1 MNTADFLEL
10 SSAMVP
16 DRPALICGDTVK
28 TFAELAA
35 DVTRLGNALQS
46 LGLTRGDHVG
56 VMSVNSVEY
65 VIIYYACAK
74 IGVTFVPLNY
84 RAKRE
89 ELTYMINTVEAKLIF
104 VSDRYQDL
112 VSAIKDDCPTVQN
125 FVALEHDVPLGQQ
138 HYRDLLAS
146 GSEDFLWAEVD
157 DKDATVIIYTSG
169 TTAMPKGVQ
178 VTYQDLTV
186 YVTNTMS
193 PADPEMPHEKTL
205 LSVPLFHIAGAT
217 TMVSSVWGGRTLVI
231 LPQFSP
237 AAWIDAV
244 DTHGITHSMVVPT
257 MLKRTMEDDH
267 FSAFKGD
274 TLQLLTYGAAPMPF
288 DVIRAAVDVF
298 PQNVGF
304 MNAYGQTESTSSISF
319 LGPDD
324 HRLGGTPDEVAVKE
338 HRLRSVGKVMPD
350 IEVLIMDP
358 SDNVVGAGEEGEICV
373 RGDRIMAGYYKQEE
387 ETASAIRD
395 GILHTGDVGYL
406 DDEGYLFITGRT
418 KDLIIRGGENIAP
431 GEIEQVLEGH
441 PAVAE
446 AAVIGAPDLEWGE
459 VVKAVVILHEGHKF
473 SLDRGRQPHQDSARQ
488 LQGPNLPR
496 RRRQPAQKPHG
507 QGPQERP
514 AKDPWGSE
522 ERLSA
527 GDLKKLCTQTRDLVC
542 TICTIGCDSAI
553 GAVPFTVDGAF
564 SFSLAL
570 DEPPLRR
577 GCPSLERPL
586 ARICLAGGLP
596 SCRTFRRTSPTGA
609 VRLRSP
615 S

>member
-16 DRPALICGDTVK
+16 DRPALICEGTVK
-28 TFAELAA
+28 TYTELSAE
-35 DVTRLGNALQS
+35 VTRLANALQG
-46 LGLTRGDHVG
+46 LGLSRGDHVG
-56 VMSVNSVEY
+56 VMSVNSAEY

-74 IGVTFVPLNY
+74 LGVTFVPLNY

-89 ELTYMINTVEAKLIF
+89 ELTYMISTVEAKLIF
-104 VSDRYQDL
+104 VSDRYQPLVDAIAEHCPSVEHYISLESHHLTQKHYNDL
-112 VSAIKDDCPTVQN
+112 MAM
-125 FVALEHDVPLGQQ
+125 
-138 HYRDLLAS
+138 
-146 GSEDFLWAEVD
+146 GSDDFLWAEVD
-157 DKDATVIIYTSG
+157 DKDPTVIIYTSG

-193 PADPEMPHEKTL
+193 PADPEAPHQKTL

-217 TMVSSVWGGRTLVI
+217 TMISSVWGGRTLVI

-244 DTHGITHSMVVPT
+244 DTHGITHSMIVPT
-257 MLKRTMEDDH
+257 MLKRTMEDAH
-267 FSAFKGD
+267 FENFQGG
-274 TLQLLTYGAAPMPF
+274 TLELLTYGAAPMPY

-298 PQNVGF
+298 PRNVGF

-324 HRLGGTPDEVAVKE
+324 HRLDGSPEEIAVKE

-350 IEVLIMDP
+350 IEVLILDP
-358 SDNVVGAGEEGEICV
+358 NDQPVEAGDEGEICV

-387 ETASAIRD
+387 ETATAIRD

-418 KDLIIRGGENIAP
+418 KDLIIRGGENISP

-441 PAVAE
+441 PAIAE

-459 VVKAVVILHEGHKF
+459 VVKAVVILHEGQ
-473 SLDRGRQPHQDSARQ
+473 SLSLAEAVDYTKAQ
-488 LQGPNLPR
+488 LASYKAPTYLAVVDALPR
-496 RRRQPAQKPHG
+496 NHMGKVLKNDLRKTHG
-507 QGPQERP
+507 E
-514 AKDPWGSE
+514 AKNS
-522 ERLSA
+522 
-527 GDLKKLCTQTRDLVC
+527 
-542 TICTIGCDSAI
+542 
-553 GAVPFTVDGAF
+553 
-564 SFSLAL
+564 
-570 DEPPLRR
+570 
-577 GCPSLERPL
+577 
-586 ARICLAGGLP
+586 
-596 SCRTFRRTSPTGA
+596 
-609 VRLRSP
+609 
-615 S
+615 

>member
-16 DRPALICGDTVK
+16 DRPALICEGTVK
-28 TFAELAA
+28 TYTELSAE
-35 DVTRLGNALQS
+35 VTRLANALQG
-46 LGLTRGDHVG
+46 LGLSRGDHVG
-56 VMSVNSVEY
+56 VMSVNSAEY

-74 IGVTFVPLNY
+74 LGVTFVPLNY

-89 ELTYMINTVEAKLIF
+89 ELTYMISTVEAKLIF
-104 VSDRYQDL
+104 VSDRYQPLVDAIAEHCPSVEHYISLESHHLTQKHYNDL
-112 VSAIKDDCPTVQN
+112 MAM
-125 FVALEHDVPLGQQ
+125 
-138 HYRDLLAS
+138 
-146 GSEDFLWAEVD
+146 GSDDFLWAEVD
-157 DKDATVIIYTSG
+157 DKDPTVIIYTSG

-193 PADPEMPHEKTL
+193 PADPEAPHQKTL

-217 TMVSSVWGGRTLVI
+217 TMISSVWGGRTLVI

-244 DTHGITHSMVVPT
+244 DTHGITHSMIVPT
-257 MLKRTMEDDH
+257 MLKRTMEDAH
-267 FSAFKGD
+267 FENFQGG
-274 TLQLLTYGAAPMPF
+274 TLELLTYGAAPMPY

-298 PQNVGF
+298 PRNVGF

-324 HRLGGTPDEVAVKE
+324 HRLDGSPEEIAVKE

-350 IEVLIMDP
+350 IEVLILDP
-358 SDNVVGAGEEGEICV
+358 DDQPVETGDEGEICV

-387 ETASAIRD
+387 ETATAIRD

-418 KDLIIRGGENIAP
+418 KDLIIRGGENISP

-441 PAVAE
+441 PAIAE

-459 VVKAVVILHEGHKF
+459 VVKAVVILHEGQ
-473 SLDRGRQPHQDSARQ
+473 SLSLQEAVDHTKAQ
-488 LQGPNLPR
+488 LASYKAPTYLAVVDALPR
-496 RRRQPAQKPHG
+496 NHMGKVLKNDLRKTHG
-507 QGPQERP
+507 E
-514 AKDPWGSE
+514 AKNS
-522 ERLSA
+522 
-527 GDLKKLCTQTRDLVC
+527 
-542 TICTIGCDSAI
+542 
-553 GAVPFTVDGAF
+553 
-564 SFSLAL
+564 
-570 DEPPLRR
+570 
-577 GCPSLERPL
+577 
-586 ARICLAGGLP
+586 
-596 SCRTFRRTSPTGA
+596 
-609 VRLRSP
+609 
-615 S
+615 

>member
-16 DRPALICGDTVK
+16 GRAALICEDMVK
-28 TFAELAA
+28 TYTELSA
-35 DVTRLGNALQS
+35 DVTCLANALQG
-46 LGLTRGDHVG
+46 LGLTRGDHIG
-56 VMSVNSVEY
+56 VMSVNSAEY

-74 IGVTFVPLNY
+74 LGVTFVPLNY

-104 VSDRYQDL
+104 VSDRYQPL
-112 VSAIKDDCPTVQN
+112 VDALGEHCPTVEHYIS
-125 FVALEHDVPLGQQ
+125 LESRHLTQK
-138 HYRDLLAS
+138 HYNDLMAMGS
-146 GSEDFLWAEVD
+146 GDFLYAEVD
-157 DKDATVIIYTSG
+157 DKDPTVIIYTSG

-193 PADPEMPHEKTL
+193 PADPEAPHQKTL

-217 TMVSSVWGGRTLVI
+217 TMISSIWGGRTLVI

-237 AAWIDAV
+237 ANWIEAV
-244 DTHGITHSMVVPT
+244 DRHGITHSMVVPT
-257 MLKRTMEDDH
+257 MLKRTMEDKRFAD
-267 FSAFKGD
+267 FSGE
-274 TLQLLTYGAAPMPF
+274 TLELLTYGAAPMPY

-298 PQNVGF
+298 PRNVGF

-324 HRLGGTPDEVAVKE
+324 HRLEGSEEEIALKE

-350 IEVLIMDP
+350 IEVLILDP
-358 SDNVVGAGEEGEICV
+358 DDQPVGAGEEGEICV
-373 RGDRIMAGYYKQEE
+373 RGDRIMAGYYRQEE

-395 GILHTGDVGYL
+395 GVLHTGDVGYL

-459 VVKAVVILHEGHKF
+459 VVKAVVILHEGASFTLEEAVAHTK
-473 SLDRGRQPHQDSARQ
+473 SELASYKAPSYLAVVES
-488 LQGPNLPR
+488 LPR
-496 RRRQPAQKPHG
+496 NHMGKVLKNDLRKTHG
-507 QGPQERP
+507 EANNR
-514 AKDPWGSE
+514 
-522 ERLSA
+522 
-527 GDLKKLCTQTRDLVC
+527 
-542 TICTIGCDSAI
+542 
-553 GAVPFTVDGAF
+553 
-564 SFSLAL
+564 
-570 DEPPLRR
+570 
-577 GCPSLERPL
+577 
-586 ARICLAGGLP
+586 
-596 SCRTFRRTSPTGA
+596 
-609 VRLRSP
+609 
-615 S
+615 

>member
-16 DRPALICGDTVK
+16 DRAALICEDTVK
-28 TFAELAA
+28 TYTELSAE
-35 DVTRLGNALQS
+35 VTRLANALQG
-46 LGLTRGDHVG
+46 LGLVRGDHVG
-56 VMSVNSVEY
+56 VMSVNSAEY

-74 IGVTFVPLNY
+74 LGVTFVPLNY

-104 VSDRYQDL
+104 VSDRYQPL
-112 VSAIKDDCPTVQN
+112 VDAISKICPTVEHYI
-125 FVALEHDVPLGQQ
+125 ALESHHLTQK
-138 HYRDLLAS
+138 HYNDLMAM
-146 GSEDFLWAEVD
+146 GSDDFVWTEIEDED
-157 DKDATVIIYTSG
+157 PTVIIYTSG

-193 PADPEMPHEKTL
+193 PADPEMPHQKTL

-217 TMVSSVWGGRTLVI
+217 TMISSVWGGRTLVI

-237 AAWIDAV
+237 RHWIEAV
-244 DTHGITHSMVVPT
+244 DSHGITHSMVVPT
-257 MLKRTMEDDH
+257 MLKRTMEDPA
-267 FSAFKGD
+267 FESFKGE
-274 TLQLLTYGAAPMPF
+274 TLELLTYGAAPMPY

-324 HRLGGTPDEVAVKE
+324 HRLGGPPEEVAVKE

-358 SDNVVGAGEEGEICV
+358 ADNVVGAGEEGEICV

-387 ETASAIRD
+387 ETATAIRD

-459 VVKAVVILHEGHKF
+459 VVKAVVILHDGFTF
-473 SLDRGRQPHQDSARQ
+473 SLDEAIDHTKTQ
-488 LQGPNLPR
+488 LASYKAPTYLAVVESLPR
-496 RRRQPAQKPHG
+496 NHMGKVLKNDLRKTHGEAQNG
-507 QGPQERP
+507 
-514 AKDPWGSE
+514 
-522 ERLSA
+522 
-527 GDLKKLCTQTRDLVC
+527 
-542 TICTIGCDSAI
+542 
-553 GAVPFTVDGAF
+553 
-564 SFSLAL
+564 
-570 DEPPLRR
+570 
-577 GCPSLERPL
+577 
-586 ARICLAGGLP
+586 
-596 SCRTFRRTSPTGA
+596 
-609 VRLRSP
+609 
-615 S
+615 

>member
-10 SSAMVP
+10 SAAMVP
-16 DRPALICGDTVK
+16 DRPAIICEDTVK
-28 TFAELAA
+28 TFTELSA
-35 DVTRLGNALQS
+35 DVTRLANSLQA
-46 LGLTRGDHVG
+46 LGLSRGDHVG
-56 VMSVNSVEY
+56 VMSVNSAEY

-74 IGVTFVPLNY
+74 LGVTFVPLNY

-89 ELTYMINTVEAKLIF
+89 ELTYMINTVEAKMIF
-104 VSDRYQDL
+104 VSDRYQEL
-112 VSAIKDDCPTVQN
+112 VDAIADDCPTVQHYI
-125 FVALEHDVPLGQQ
+125 ALESSRLNQQ
-138 HYRDLLAS
+138 HYRDLMAA
-146 GSEDFLWAEVD
+146 GSDDFLYAEVD
-157 DKDATVIIYTSG
+157 DKDPTVIIYTSG

-193 PADPEMPHEKTL
+193 PADPEAPHQKTL

-244 DTHGITHSMVVPT
+244 DSHGITHSMVVPT
-257 MLKRTMEDDH
+257 MLKRTMEAEKFAD
-267 FSAFKGD
+267 FKGD
-274 TLQLLTYGAAPMPF
+274 TLELLTYGAAPMPY

-324 HRLGGTPDEVAVKE
+324 HRLDGSPEDIALKE

-358 SDNVVGAGEEGEICV
+358 SDQPLGAGEEGEICV

-395 GILHTGDVGYL
+395 GVLHTGDVGYL
-406 DDEGYLFITGRT
+406 DDDGYLFITGRT

-459 VVKAVVILHEGHKF
+459 VVKAVVILHPDQTLT
-473 SLDRGRQPHQDSARQ
+473 LDDAVAHTKSQLASYKAPTYLTIVDS
-488 LQGPNLPR
+488 LPR
-496 RRRQPAQKPHG
+496 NHMGKV
-507 QGPQERP
+507 
-514 AKDPWGSE
+514 
-522 ERLSA
+522 
-527 GDLKKLCTQTRDLVC
+527 LKND
-542 TICTIGCDSAI
+542 
-553 GAVPFTVDGAF
+553 
-564 SFSLAL
+564 
-570 DEPPLRR
+570 LRR
-577 GCPSLERPL
+577 
-586 ARICLAGGLP
+586 IH
-596 SCRTFRRTSPTGA
+596 GA
-609 VRLRSP
+609 ADNK
-615 S
+615 

>member
-16 DRPALICGDTVK
+16 DRPALICEGTVK
-28 TFAELAA
+28 TYTELSAE
-35 DVTRLGNALQS
+35 VTRLANALQS
-46 LGLTRGDHVG
+46 LGLSRGDHVG
-56 VMSVNSVEY
+56 VMSVNSAEY

-74 IGVTFVPLNY
+74 LGVTFVPLNY

-89 ELTYMINTVEAKLIF
+89 ELTYMISTVEAKLIF
-104 VSDRYQDL
+104 VSDRYQPLVDAIAEHCPSVEHYISLESQHLTQKHYNDL
-112 VSAIKDDCPTVQN
+112 MAM
-125 FVALEHDVPLGQQ
+125 
-138 HYRDLLAS
+138 
-146 GSEDFLWAEVD
+146 GSDDFLWAEVD
-157 DKDATVIIYTSG
+157 DKDPTVIIYTSG

-193 PADPEMPHEKTL
+193 PADPEAPHQKTL

-217 TMVSSVWGGRTLVI
+217 TMISSVWGGRTLVI

-244 DTHGITHSMVVPT
+244 DTHGITHSMIVPT
-257 MLKRTMEDDH
+257 MLKRTMEDAH
-267 FSAFKGD
+267 FENFQGG
-274 TLQLLTYGAAPMPF
+274 TLELLTYGAAPMPY

-298 PQNVGF
+298 PRNVGF

-324 HRLGGTPDEVAVKE
+324 HRLDGSPEEIAVKE

-350 IEVLIMDP
+350 IEVLILDP
-358 SDNVVGAGEEGEICV
+358 NDQPVETGDEGEICV

-387 ETASAIRD
+387 ETATAIRN

-441 PAVAE
+441 PAIAE

-459 VVKAVVILHEGHKF
+459 VVKAVVILHEGQ
-473 SLDRGRQPHQDSARQ
+473 SLSLQEAVDHTKSQ
-488 LQGPNLPR
+488 LASYKAPTYLAVVDALPR
-496 RRRQPAQKPHG
+496 NHMGKVLKNDLRKTHG
-507 QGPQERP
+507 E
-514 AKDPWGSE
+514 AKNS
-522 ERLSA
+522 
-527 GDLKKLCTQTRDLVC
+527 
-542 TICTIGCDSAI
+542 
-553 GAVPFTVDGAF
+553 
-564 SFSLAL
+564 
-570 DEPPLRR
+570 
-577 GCPSLERPL
+577 
-586 ARICLAGGLP
+586 
-596 SCRTFRRTSPTGA
+596 
-609 VRLRSP
+609 
-615 S
+615 

>member
-10 SSAMVP
+10 SAAVVP
-16 DRPALICGDTVK
+16 DRAALVCGDTVK
-28 TFAELAA
+28 SYADLQAE
-35 DVTRLGNALQS
+35 VTQLGNALQA
-46 LGLTRGDHVG
+46 LGLSRGDHVG
-56 VMSVNSVEY
+56 VMSVNSAEY

-74 IGVTFVPLNY
+74 LGITFVPLNY

-104 VSDRYQDL
+104 VSDRYQPL
-112 VSAIKDDCPTVQN
+112 VDAIAEHCPSV
-125 FVALEHDVPLGQQ
+125 Q
-138 HYRDLLAS
+138 HYVSLESQHLTQKHYHDLMVM
-146 GSEDFLWAEVD
+146 GSDDFLWAEVD
-157 DKDATVIIYTSG
+157 DRDPTVIIYTSG

-193 PADPEMPHEKTL
+193 PADPEMPHQKTL

-217 TMVSSVWGGRTLVI
+217 TMISSVWGGRTLVI

-244 DTHGITHSMVVPT
+244 DGHGITHSMVVPT
-257 MLKRTMEDDH
+257 MLKRTMEDPH
-267 FSAFKGD
+267 FASFNGE
-274 TLQLLTYGAAPMPF
+274 TLELLTYGAAPMPY

-298 PQNVGF
+298 PKNVGF

-319 LGPDD
+319 LGPED
-324 HRLGGTPDEVAVKE
+324 HRLDGTAEEVVIKE

-350 IEVLIMDP
+350 IEVLILDP
-358 SDNVVGAGEEGEICV
+358 VDSPVETGEEGEICV
-373 RGDRIMAGYYKQEE
+373 RGDRIMAGYYKQEA

-459 VVKAVVILHEGHKF
+459 VVKACVILHEG
-473 SLDRGRQPHQDSARQ
+473 A
-488 LQGPNLPR
+488 
-496 RRRQPAQKPHG
+496 
-507 QGPQERP
+507 
-514 AKDPWGSE
+514 
-522 ERLSA
+522 
-527 GDLKKLCTQTRDLVC
+527 
-542 TICTIGCDSAI
+542 
-553 GAVPFTVDGAF
+553 
-564 SFSLAL
+564 SFSLEEAVAHTKVQL
-570 DEPPLRR
+570 ASYKAPSYLAVVEKLPRNHMGKVLKNDLRKTH
-577 GCPSLERPL
+577 GE
-586 ARICLAGGLP
+586 AKNG
-596 SCRTFRRTSPTGA
+596 
-609 VRLRSP
+609 
-615 S
+615 

>member
-10 SSAMVP
+10 SAAVVP
-16 DRPALICGDTVK
+16 DRAALICGETSK
-28 TFAELAA
+28 SFFELQME
-35 DVTRLGNALQS
+35 VTRLGNALQG
-46 LGLTRGDHVG
+46 LGLSRGDHVG
-56 VMSVNSVEY
+56 VMSVNSAEY
-65 VIIYYACAK
+65 VVIYYACAK

-84 RAKRE
+84 RAKQE
-89 ELTYMINTVEAKLIF
+89 ELTYMVNMVEAKAIF
-104 VSDRYQDL
+104 VSDRYQPL
-112 VSAIKDDCPTVQN
+112 VDAIQADCPTVGHYIS
-125 FVALEHDVPLGQQ
+125 LESPRDGQQ
-138 HYRDLLAS
+138 HYDDLLAS
-146 GSEDFLWAEVD
+146 GSDDFLWAEID
-157 DKDATVIIYTSG
+157 DKDPTVIIYTSG

-193 PADPEMPHEKTL
+193 PADPDGAHEKTL

-231 LPQFSP
+231 LPQFTP
-237 AAWIDAV
+237 ANWMEAV

-257 MLKRTMEDDH
+257 MLKRTMEDP
-267 FSAFKGD
+267 AFANFDGS
-274 TLQLLTYGAAPMPF
+274 TLQLLTYGAAPMPY

-298 PQNVGF
+298 PKNVGF

-324 HRLGGTPDEVAVKE
+324 HRLEGTEEEIAIKE
-338 HRLRSVGKVMPD
+338 HHLRSVGKVMPD

-358 SDNVVGAGEEGEICV
+358 EDHVCEAGDEGEICV

-431 GEIEQVLEGH
+431 GEIEQVLEAH

-459 VVKAVVILHEGHKF
+459 GVKAVVILHEG
-473 SLDRGRQPHQDSARQ
+473 Q
-488 LQGPNLPR
+488 
-496 RRRQPAQKPHG
+496 
-507 QGPQERP
+507 
-514 AKDPWGSE
+514 
-522 ERLSA
+522 
-527 GDLKKLCTQTRDLVC
+527 
-542 TICTIGCDSAI
+542 
-553 GAVPFTVDGAF
+553 
-564 SFSLAL
+564 
-570 DEPPLRR
+570 
-577 GCPSLERPL
+577 SLEL
-586 ARICLAGGLP
+586 AEAVDFTKSQLASYKAP
-596 SCRTFRRTSPTGA
+596 SYLSIVDDFPRNHLGK
-609 VRLRSP
+609 VLKNDLRKTHGEAKND
-615 S
+615 

>member
-10 SSAMVP
+10 SAAVVP
-16 DRPALICGDTVK
+16 DRAALICEDTVK
-28 TFAELAA
+28 TYADLQAE
-35 DVTRLGNALQS
+35 VTRLGNALQG

-56 VMSVNSVEY
+56 VMSVNSAEY
-65 VIIYYACAK
+65 VVIYYACAK

-112 VSAIKDDCPTVQN
+112 VRAIQDDCPTVRHYI
-125 FVALEHDVPLGQQ
+125 ALENDVALGQQ
-138 HYRDLLAS
+138 HYRDLMAS
-146 GSEDFLWAEVD
+146 GSDDFLWAEIE
-157 DKDATVIIYTSG
+157 DKDPTVIIYTSG

-193 PADPEMPHEKTL
+193 PADPEAAHEKTL

-244 DTHGITHSMVVPT
+244 DGHGITHSMVVPT
-257 MLKRTMEDDH
+257 MLKRTMEDP
-267 FSAFKGD
+267 AFERFRGE
-274 TLQLLTYGAAPMPF
+274 TLQLLTYGAAPMPY

-298 PQNVGF
+298 PANVGF

-324 HRLGGTPDEVAVKE
+324 HRLDGAPEEIAVKE

-358 SDNVVGAGEEGEICV
+358 SDQVVGAGEEGEICV

-395 GILHTGDVGYL
+395 GVLHTGDVGYL

-431 GEIEQVLEGH
+431 GEIEQVLESH

-459 VVKAVVILHEGHKF
+459 VVKAVVILHEGQNLT
-473 SLDRGRQPHQDSARQ
+473 LDEAVTHTKSQLASYKAPSYLAVVDS
-488 LQGPNLPR
+488 LPR
-496 RRRQPAQKPHG
+496 NHMGKVLKNDLRKTHG
-507 QGPQERP
+507 E
-514 AKDPWGSE
+514 AKNG
-522 ERLSA
+522 
-527 GDLKKLCTQTRDLVC
+527 
-542 TICTIGCDSAI
+542 
-553 GAVPFTVDGAF
+553 
-564 SFSLAL
+564 
-570 DEPPLRR
+570 
-577 GCPSLERPL
+577 
-586 ARICLAGGLP
+586 
-596 SCRTFRRTSPTGA
+596 
-609 VRLRSP
+609 
-615 S
+615 